1 MNQIQEFFDLL
12 QYSNKLERNNESLL
26 EQNFEL
32 YKVFL
37 NFLGII
43 EINLHFFEK
52 QKYIELANDFLTH
65 EISTLDF
72 SYYFVCL
79 YEKINLKLT
88 QMRKD
93 ESLELANF
101 LTPNRVHL
109 GQLLLK
115 IYGCCD
121 DFSLNSEQV
130 LSDEQNLQNLTKLL
144 LFELQKEENDDSL

>member
-1 MNQIQEFFDLL
+1 ML
-12 QYSNKLERNNESLL
+12 K
-26 EQNFEL
+26 QNFEL

-52 QKYIELANDFLTH
+52 QKYIEFANDFLTH
-65 EISTLDF
+65 EISTIDF
-72 SYYFVCL
+72 SYYYIYL

-88 QMRKD
+88 QMRED

-115 IYGCCD
+115 IYGCCE
-121 DFSLNSEQV
+121 DFSLDSDQIF
-130 LSDEQNLQNLTKLL
+130 SDEEELKNLVKLL
-144 LFELQKEENDDSL
+144 LFELQKEETEDAL